1 MSDNYGIVSSFKLS
15 PNLRSIPNDDKN
27 FLIAVINKQNFE
39 VSKLSLA
46 MGLDKEGDKNYVKSI
61 RKHFDYQEKTIEL
74 KSKEEEKEEE
84 RERLNREKK

>member
-1 MSDNYGIVSSFKLS
+1 
-15 PNLRSIPNDDKN
+15 
-27 FLIAVINKQNFE
+27 
-39 VSKLSLA
+39 

-84 RERLNREKK
+84 RERLRSEKK